1 MFAYYLKLAYLSC
14 KRTWGMTS
22 LMVLAIA
29 LGIGASMTTITVNY
43 LMSANPIPHKSSEL
57 FVVQLDSWDPN
68 NPYYDDGDAPD
79 QLTYRDATFLW
90 QAKKAP
96 RQTIMTGMSAVVEP
110 ADKEAL
116 PFLIEGRATSG
127 DFFTMFDTPFLYGSG
142 WDRAADE
149 QQQRV
154 AVINAELNERLFGGK
169 DSVGQ
174 LIKLAGEDYKVVGVM
189 ARWNPKPKFYDISTG
204 AFNDSEEVFVPFSLI
219 TEQKLGRSGNTN
231 CWKPTESGYQAF
243 LDSECIWVQFW
254 VELPSEA
261 EKEQYLTFINN
272 YARDQHQFG
281 RFARQDN
288 NHLRDVMQWLEKRE
302 VVSDDASMMMAMSL
316 MFLLVCLLNTVGL
329 LLAKFLGKASEI
341 GVRQALGASR
351 KDLFVQHLIESGL
364 IGLAGGLLGLVL
376 AFAGLEAVKSMYGDW
391 IRDLARLDL
400 TLVAMAIGLA
410 VLSSIIAGLYPT
422 WRACQVQPSQQL
434 KAQ

>member
-110 ADKEAL
+110 ADKDAL

-169 DSVGQ
+169 DPVGQ

-254 VELPSEA
+254 AELPT
-261 EKEQYLTFINN
+261 EQDKQDYLTFINN
-272 YARDQHQFG
+272 YAKDQHQFG